1 MTFGSEDGGIVPEL
15 QSRHGHSA
23 QPESQQVLAVLGAV
37 LEVISSQGMPATP
50 TSMFAAIMSAME
62 TTDAQQSPV
71 VSPSSQ
77 QQRLQQ
83 QQQQQ
88 SCNVLPHAAASLAN
102 TMFTQPTIDNR
113 SFACLFC
120 LLSCRLPRLCVPC

>member
-1 MTFGSEDGGIVPEL
+1 MTFGSEDGGIVSEL

-77 QQRLQQ
+77 Q
-83 QQQQQ
+83 
-88 SCNVLPHAAASLAN
+88 
-102 TMFTQPTIDNR
+102 
-113 SFACLFC
+113 
-120 LLSCRLPRLCVPC
+120 